1 MWTDWFGTA
10 PWLIA
15 LLVAAIGVSEI
26 VARRRLRRS
35 GDLSPRKGEKRDP
48 GTSRPDQLINEQENT
63 VTIHETIPAMV
74 QTYPL
79 APDGLP
85 GPTGRSYWVVENRF
99 AAGAY
104 PGKKGRWEL
113 ERVPEVVEQ
122 LLDAGID
129 RFVNLTQDYPG
140 GTDRH
145 LTHYDSDVEP
155 HAEVGR
161 YPIRDVYIPTEELM
175 VEILDAIDND
185 LATGHNIY
193 VHCWGGV
200 GRTGT
205 VVGCWLIRHG
215 YATADDV
222 LEMISDLR
230 MGDAGRGPNAGR
242 GETRESPE
250 TLDQV
255 DFVIGWEQC
264 R

>member
-1 MWTDWFGTA
+1 M
-10 PWLIA
+10 
-15 LLVAAIGVSEI
+15 
-26 VARRRLRRS
+26 
-35 GDLSPRKGEKRDP
+35 DLSPRKGEKRDP
-48 GTSRPDQLINEQENT
+48 QASHQARPNNEQENT
-63 VTIHETIPAMV
+63 VKLHETIPAMV

-79 APDGLP
+79 APDGVP

-104 PGKKGRWEL
+104 PGKKGRREL

-140 GTDRH
+140 GTDGH
-145 LTHYDSDVEP
+145 LTHYDPDVEP
-155 HAEVGR
+155 HAEVDR
-161 YPIRDVYIPTEELM
+161 YAIRDVYIPTDEFM
-175 VEILDAIDND
+175 VEILDAIDDN
-185 LATGHNIY
+185 LVGGHNVY

-230 MGDAGRGPNAGR
+230 IGDAGRGPNAGR
-242 GETRESPE
+242 GETRVSPE
-250 TLDQV
+250 TPEQV
-255 DFVIGWEQC
+255 DFVVGWEHG

>member
-1 MWTDWFGTA
+1 
-10 PWLIA
+10 
-15 LLVAAIGVSEI
+15 
-26 VARRRLRRS
+26 
-35 GDLSPRKGEKRDP
+35 
-48 GTSRPDQLINEQENT
+48 
-63 VTIHETIPAMV
+63 MV

-85 GPTGRSYWVVENRF
+85 GPTGRSYWVVEGRF

-122 LLDAGID
+122 LLGAGID

-140 GTDRH
+140 GTDGH

-161 YPIRDVYIPTEELM
+161 FAIRDVYIPTEELM
-175 VEILDAIDND
+175 VEILDAIDDD
-185 LATGHNIY
+185 LAGGHNVY

-222 LEMISDLR
+222 LEVSSDLR
-230 MGDAGRGPNAGR
+230 IGDAGRGPNAGR
-242 GETRESPE
+242 GEARVSPE
-250 TLDQV
+250 TLDQI
-255 DFVIGWEQC
+255 DFVVGWEQG

>member
-1 MWTDWFGTA
+1 M
-10 PWLIA
+10 
-15 LLVAAIGVSEI
+15 
-26 VARRRLRRS
+26 
-35 GDLSPRKGEKRDP
+35 
-48 GTSRPDQLINEQENT
+48 
-63 VTIHETIPAMV
+63 TIHETISAMV

-79 APDGLP
+79 APDGLL
-85 GPTGRSYWVVENRF
+85 GPTGRSYWVVEGRF

-104 PGKKGRWEL
+104 PGKKGRREL

-140 GTDRH
+140 GTDGH
-145 LTHYDSDVEP
+145 LTHYDPDVEP

-161 YPIRDVYIPTEELM
+161 YAIHDVYIPTEELM
-175 VEILDAIDND
+175 VEILDAIDDD
-185 LATGHNIY
+185 LAGGHSVY

-205 VVGCWLIRHG
+205 VVGCWLIRHR

-222 LEMISDLR
+222 LEVISDLR
-230 MGDAGRGPNAGR
+230 IGDAGTGR
-242 GETRESPE
+242 TRMSPE
-250 TLDQV
+250 TLEQI
-255 DFVIGWEQC
+255 DFVVNWEQG

>member
-1 MWTDWFGTA
+1 M
-10 PWLIA
+10 
-15 LLVAAIGVSEI
+15 
-26 VARRRLRRS
+26 
-35 GDLSPRKGEKRDP
+35 
-48 GTSRPDQLINEQENT
+48 
-63 VTIHETIPAMV
+63 TIHEMIPAMV

-85 GPTGRSYWVVENRF
+85 GPTGRSYWVGEGGF

-122 LLDAGID
+122 LLGAGID

-140 GTDRH
+140 GTDGH
-145 LTHYDSDVEP
+145 LTHYDSGVEP

-161 YPIRDVYIPTEELM
+161 FAIRDVYIPTEEFM
-175 VEILDAIDND
+175 VEILDAIDGD
-185 LATGHNIY
+185 LAAGHNVY

-215 YATADDV
+215 YATPDDV
-222 LEMISDLR
+222 LEVISDLR
-230 MGDAGRGPNAGR
+230 IGDAGTEG
-242 GETRESPE
+242 TRMSPE
-250 TLDQV
+250 TPEQFG
-255 DFVIGWEQC
+255 FVVGWEQGK
-264 R
+264 

>member
-1 MWTDWFGTA
+1 M
-10 PWLIA
+10 
-15 LLVAAIGVSEI
+15 
-26 VARRRLRRS
+26 
-35 GDLSPRKGEKRDP
+35 
-48 GTSRPDQLINEQENT
+48 
-63 VTIHETIPAMV
+63 TIHETIPAMV

-85 GPTGRSYWVVENRF
+85 GPTGRSYWVVEGRF
-99 AAGAY
+99 AAGAS
-104 PGKKGRWEL
+104 PGKRGRQEL
-113 ERVPEVVEQ
+113 EQVPEVIKQ

-140 GTDRH
+140 GTDRD
-145 LTHYDSDVEP
+145 LTHYDSHVES

-175 VEILDAIDND
+175 VEILDAVDND
-185 LATGHNIY
+185 LAAGHNIY

-215 YATADDV
+215 YATAADI
-222 LEMISDLR
+222 LEVISDLR
-230 MGDAGRGPNAGR
+230 IGDAGRGPNAGR

-250 TLDQV
+250 TLEQF
-255 DFVIGWEQC
+255 DFVVGWEQG

>member
-1 MWTDWFGTA
+1 MK
-10 PWLIA
+10 L
-15 LLVAAIGVSEI
+15 
-26 VARRRLRRS
+26 
-35 GDLSPRKGEKRDP
+35 
-48 GTSRPDQLINEQENT
+48 
-63 VTIHETIPAMV
+63 HETIPAMV

-85 GPTGRSYWVVENRF
+85 GPTDRSYWVVENRF

-104 PGKKGRWEL
+104 PGKKGRREL

-122 LLDAGID
+122 LLDAGLD

-140 GTDRH
+140 GTDGH

-155 HAEVGR
+155 HAEVDR
-161 YPIRDVYIPTEELM
+161 YAIRDVYIPTDEFM
-175 VEILDAIDND
+175 VEILDAIDDD
-185 LATGHNIY
+185 LAGGHNVY

-230 MGDAGRGPNAGR
+230 IGDAGRGPNAGR

-250 TLDQV
+250 TLEQV
-255 DFVIGWEQC
+255 DFVVGWEQG

>member
-1 MWTDWFGTA
+1 M
-10 PWLIA
+10 
-15 LLVAAIGVSEI
+15 
-26 VARRRLRRS
+26 
-35 GDLSPRKGEKRDP
+35 
-48 GTSRPDQLINEQENT
+48 
-63 VTIHETIPAMV
+63 TIHEMIPAMV

-85 GPTGRSYWVVENRF
+85 GPTGRSYWVVEGRF

-122 LLDAGID
+122 LLGARID

-140 GTDRH
+140 GTDGH

-161 YPIRDVYIPTEELM
+161 YAIRDVYIPTEELM
-175 VEILDAIDND
+175 VEILDAIDDD
-185 LATGHNIY
+185 LAGGHNVY

-222 LEMISDLR
+222 LEVISDLR
-230 MGDAGRGPNAGR
+230 VGDAGIGR
-242 GETRESPE
+242 TRMSPE
-250 TLDQV
+250 TLEQI
-255 DFVIGWEQC
+255 DFVVGWE
-264 R
+264 

>member
-1 MWTDWFGTA
+1 
-10 PWLIA
+10 
-15 LLVAAIGVSEI
+15 
-26 VARRRLRRS
+26 
-35 GDLSPRKGEKRDP
+35 
-48 GTSRPDQLINEQENT
+48 
-63 VTIHETIPAMV
+63 MV

-104 PGKKGRWEL
+104 PGKKGRREL

-140 GTDRH
+140 GTDGH

-155 HAEVGR
+155 LAEVGR
-161 YPIRDVYIPTEELM
+161 FAIRDVYIPSDEFM
-175 VEILDAIDND
+175 VEILDAIDDD
-185 LATGHNIY
+185 LAGGHNVY

-230 MGDAGRGPNAGR
+230 IGDAGRGPNAGR
-242 GETRESPE
+242 GETRVSPE
-250 TLDQV
+250 TPEQV
-255 DFVIGWEQC
+255 DFVVGWEHG

>member
-1 MWTDWFGTA
+1 M
-10 PWLIA
+10 
-15 LLVAAIGVSEI
+15 
-26 VARRRLRRS
+26 
-35 GDLSPRKGEKRDP
+35 
-48 GTSRPDQLINEQENT
+48 
-63 VTIHETIPAMV
+63 TIHETIPAMV

-104 PGKKGRWEL
+104 PGKKGRREL

-140 GTDRH
+140 GTDGH
-145 LTHYDSDVEP
+145 LTHYDPDVEP

-161 YPIRDVYIPTEELM
+161 YAIRDVYIPTEELM
-175 VEILDAIDND
+175 VEILDAIDDD
-185 LATGHNIY
+185 LAGGHNVY

-215 YATADDV
+215 YATAADV
-222 LEMISDLR
+222 LEVISDLR
-230 MGDAGRGPNAGR
+230 IGDAGRGPNAGR

-250 TLDQV
+250 TLEQV
-255 DFVIGWEQC
+255 DFVVGWEHG

>member
-1 MWTDWFGTA
+1 MK
-10 PWLIA
+10 L
-15 LLVAAIGVSEI
+15 
-26 VARRRLRRS
+26 
-35 GDLSPRKGEKRDP
+35 
-48 GTSRPDQLINEQENT
+48 
-63 VTIHETIPAMV
+63 HETIPAMV

-79 APDGLP
+79 APDGVP

-129 RFVNLTQDYPG
+129 RFVNLTQDYPD

-145 LTHYDSDVEP
+145 LTRYDPDVEP

-161 YPIRDVYIPTEELM
+161 YPIRDVYIPTDEFM
-175 VEILDAIDND
+175 VEILDAIDDD
-185 LATGHNIY
+185 LAGGHNVY

-230 MGDAGRGPNAGR
+230 IGDAGRGPNAGR

-250 TLDQV
+250 TLEQV
-255 DFVIGWEQC
+255 DFVVGWEHG

>member
-1 MWTDWFGTA
+1 M
-10 PWLIA
+10 
-15 LLVAAIGVSEI
+15 
-26 VARRRLRRS
+26 
-35 GDLSPRKGEKRDP
+35 DLSPRKGEKRDP
-48 GTSRPDQLINEQENT
+48 QASHQARPNNEQENT
-63 VTIHETIPAMV
+63 VKLHETIPAMV

-79 APDGLP
+79 APDGVP

-104 PGKKGRWEL
+104 PGKKGRREL

-122 LLDAGID
+122 LLDAGLD

-140 GTDRH
+140 GTDGH
-145 LTHYDSDVEP
+145 LTHYDPDVEP
-155 HAEVGR
+155 HAEVDR
-161 YPIRDVYIPTEELM
+161 YAIRDVYIPTDELM
-175 VEILDAIDND
+175 VEILDAIDDD
-185 LATGHNIY
+185 LAGGHNVY

-230 MGDAGRGPNAGR
+230 IGDAGRGPNAGR

-255 DFVIGWEQC
+255 DFVVGWEQG

>member
-1 MWTDWFGTA
+1 M
-10 PWLIA
+10 
-15 LLVAAIGVSEI
+15 
-26 VARRRLRRS
+26 
-35 GDLSPRKGEKRDP
+35 
-48 GTSRPDQLINEQENT
+48 
-63 VTIHETIPAMV
+63 TIHETIPAMV

-79 APDGLP
+79 ASDGLP
-85 GPTGRSYWVVENRF
+85 GPTGRSYWVVEGRF

-122 LLDAGID
+122 LLGARID

-140 GTDRH
+140 GTDGH

-161 YPIRDVYIPTEELM
+161 YAIRDVYIPTEELM
-175 VEILDAIDND
+175 VEILDAVDND
-185 LATGHNIY
+185 VAAGHNIY

-215 YATADDV
+215 YATAADV
-222 LEMISDLR
+222 LEVISDLR
-230 MGDAGRGPNAGR
+230 IGDAGRGPNAGR
-242 GETRESPE
+242 GETRVSPE
-250 TLDQV
+250 TLEQV
-255 DFVIGWEQC
+255 DFVVGWEQG

>member
-1 MWTDWFGTA
+1 
-10 PWLIA
+10 
-15 LLVAAIGVSEI
+15 
-26 VARRRLRRS
+26 
-35 GDLSPRKGEKRDP
+35 
-48 GTSRPDQLINEQENT
+48 
-63 VTIHETIPAMV
+63 MV

-85 GPTGRSYWVVENRF
+85 GPTGRSYWVVEGRF

-122 LLDAGID
+122 LLGAGID

-140 GTDRH
+140 GTDGH

-161 YPIRDVYIPTEELM
+161 FAIRDVYIPTEEFM
-175 VEILDAIDND
+175 VEILDAIDGD
-185 LATGHNIY
+185 LAAGHNVY

-222 LEMISDLR
+222 LEVIFELR
-230 MGDAGRGPNAGR
+230 IGDAGRGPNAGR
-242 GETRESPE
+242 GEARVSPE

-255 DFVIGWEQC
+255 DFVVGWEQG

>member
-1 MWTDWFGTA
+1 M
-10 PWLIA
+10 
-15 LLVAAIGVSEI
+15 
-26 VARRRLRRS
+26 
-35 GDLSPRKGEKRDP
+35 
-48 GTSRPDQLINEQENT
+48 
-63 VTIHETIPAMV
+63 TIHEMIPAMV

-85 GPTGRSYWVVENRF
+85 GPTGRSYWVVEGRF

-122 LLDAGID
+122 LLGARID

-140 GTDRH
+140 GTDGH

-161 YPIRDVYIPTEELM
+161 YAIRDVYIPTEELM
-175 VEILDAIDND
+175 VEILDAIDDD
-185 LATGHNIY
+185 LAGGHNVY

-222 LEMISDLR
+222 LEVISDLR
-230 MGDAGRGPNAGR
+230 SGDAGRGPNAGP
-242 GETRESPE
+242 GEARVSPE

-255 DFVIGWEQC
+255 DFVVGWEQG

>member
-1 MWTDWFGTA
+1 
-10 PWLIA
+10 
-15 LLVAAIGVSEI
+15 
-26 VARRRLRRS
+26 
-35 GDLSPRKGEKRDP
+35 
-48 GTSRPDQLINEQENT
+48 
-63 VTIHETIPAMV
+63 MV

-85 GPTGRSYWVVENRF
+85 GPTGRSYWVVEGRF

-104 PGKKGRWEL
+104 PGKKGRRKL
-113 ERVPEVVEQ
+113 EQVPEVIKQ
-122 LLDAGID
+122 LLDTGID

-140 GTDRH
+140 GTDKH
-145 LTHYDSDVEP
+145 LTHYDSHVES

-175 VEILDAIDND
+175 VEILDAVDND

-215 YATADDV
+215 YAIADDV
-222 LEMISDLR
+222 FEVISDLR
-230 MGDAGRGPNAGR
+230 VGDAGTGR
-242 GETRESPE
+242 TRMSPE
-250 TLDQV
+250 TLEQI
-255 DFVIGWEQC
+255 DFVGGWEQG

>member
-1 MWTDWFGTA
+1 
-10 PWLIA
+10 
-15 LLVAAIGVSEI
+15 V
-26 VARRRLRRS
+26 
-35 GDLSPRKGEKRDP
+35 DLSPRKGEKRDP
-48 GTSRPDQLINEQENT
+48 QASHQARPNNEQENT
-63 VTIHETIPAMV
+63 VKLHETIPAMV

-79 APDGLP
+79 APDGVP

-104 PGKKGRWEL
+104 PGKKGRREL

-122 LLDAGID
+122 LLDAGLD

-140 GTDRH
+140 GTDGH

-155 HAEVGR
+155 HAEVDR
-161 YPIRDVYIPTEELM
+161 YPIRDVYIPTDEFM
-175 VEILDAIDND
+175 VEILDAIDDD
-185 LATGHNIY
+185 LAGGHNVY

-230 MGDAGRGPNAGR
+230 IGDAGRGPNAGR

-250 TLDQV
+250 TLEQV
-255 DFVIGWEQC
+255 DFVVGWEQG

>member
-1 MWTDWFGTA
+1 
-10 PWLIA
+10 
-15 LLVAAIGVSEI
+15 V
-26 VARRRLRRS
+26 
-35 GDLSPRKGEKRDP
+35 DLSPRKGEKRDP
-48 GTSRPDQLINEQENT
+48 QASHQARPNNEQENT
-63 VTIHETIPAMV
+63 VKLHETIPAMV

-79 APDGLP
+79 APDGVP

-104 PGKKGRWEL
+104 PGKKGRREL

-122 LLDAGID
+122 LLDAGLD

-140 GTDRH
+140 GTDGH
-145 LTHYDSDVEP
+145 LTHYDPDVEP
-155 HAEVGR
+155 HAEVDR
-161 YPIRDVYIPTEELM
+161 YVIRDVYIPTDEFM
-175 VEILDAIDND
+175 VEILDAIDDD
-185 LATGHNIY
+185 LAGGHNVY

-230 MGDAGRGPNAGR
+230 IGDAGRGPNAGR

-250 TLDQV
+250 TLEQV
-255 DFVIGWEQC
+255 DFVVGWEHG

>member
-1 MWTDWFGTA
+1 
-10 PWLIA
+10 
-15 LLVAAIGVSEI
+15 
-26 VARRRLRRS
+26 
-35 GDLSPRKGEKRDP
+35 
-48 GTSRPDQLINEQENT
+48 
-63 VTIHETIPAMV
+63 MV

-85 GPTGRSYWVVENRF
+85 GPTGRSYWVVEGRF

-104 PGKKGRWEL
+104 PGKKGRREL
-113 ERVPEVVEQ
+113 ERVPEVIKQ

-140 GTDRH
+140 GTDEH
-145 LTHYDSDVEP
+145 LTHYDSHVEP

-185 LATGHNIY
+185 LAAGHNAY

-215 YATADDV
+215 HATAADV
-222 LEMISDLR
+222 LEVISDLR
-230 MGDAGRGPNAGR
+230 IGDAGRGPNAGR

-250 TLDQV
+250 TLEQF
-255 DFVIGWEQC
+255 DFVVGWEQG

>member
-1 MWTDWFGTA
+1 
-10 PWLIA
+10 
-15 LLVAAIGVSEI
+15 V
-26 VARRRLRRS
+26 
-35 GDLSPRKGEKRDP
+35 DLSPRKGEKRDP
-48 GTSRPDQLINEQENT
+48 QASHQARPNNEQENT
-63 VTIHETIPAMV
+63 VKLHETIPAMV

-79 APDGLP
+79 APDGVP

-104 PGKKGRWEL
+104 PGKKGRREL

-122 LLDAGID
+122 LLDAGLD

-140 GTDRH
+140 GTDGH

-155 HAEVGR
+155 HAEVDR
-161 YPIRDVYIPTEELM
+161 YAIRDVYIPTDEFM
-175 VEILDAIDND
+175 VEILDAIDDD
-185 LATGHNIY
+185 LAGGHNVY

-230 MGDAGRGPNAGR
+230 IGDAGRGPNAGR

-250 TLDQV
+250 TLEQV
-255 DFVIGWEQC
+255 DFVVGWEQG

>member
-1 MWTDWFGTA
+1 M
-10 PWLIA
+10 
-15 LLVAAIGVSEI
+15 
-26 VARRRLRRS
+26 
-35 GDLSPRKGEKRDP
+35 
-48 GTSRPDQLINEQENT
+48 
-63 VTIHETIPAMV
+63 TIHEMIPAMV

-85 GPTGRSYWVVENRF
+85 GPTGRSYWVVEGRF

-122 LLDAGID
+122 LLGAGID

-140 GTDRH
+140 GTDGH

-161 YPIRDVYIPTEELM
+161 FAIRDVYIPTEELM
-175 VEILDAIDND
+175 VEILDAIDDD
-185 LATGHNIY
+185 LAGGHNVY

-222 LEMISDLR
+222 LEVSSDLR
-230 MGDAGRGPNAGR
+230 IGDAGRGPNAGR
-242 GETRESPE
+242 GEARVSPE
-250 TLDQV
+250 TLDQI
-255 DFVIGWEQC
+255 DFVVGWEQG